1 MNRRVIVMGAVTALF
16 LGVGCA
22 RQSDMSGSGSAS
34 TAGYRGEQTAT
45 LARPDVRD
53 YMATANMPDV
63 HFDFDKYDIRP
74 EAARTLEASAS
85 WLKANDKAQVLI
97 EGHCDE
103 RGTSEYNVV
112 LGERRA
118 KAAMSYL
125 VSRGVDSRRIVVV
138 SYGED
143 KPQCMEHGEKCWAKN
158 RRAHF
163 LFKAE

>member
-1 MNRRVIVMGAVTALF
+1 MLMAAAAMVLF
-16 LGVGCA
+16 VSGCA
-22 RQSDMSGSGSAS
+22 KQPDMMSVSAS
-34 TAGYRGEQTAT
+34 GPGAGDYGDQAPAT
-45 LARPDVRD
+45 MGRPDVRE
-53 YMATANMPDV
+53 YVASPHLPDV
-63 HFDFDKYDIRP
+63 HFDFDRYDIRP
-74 EAARTLEASAS
+74 DAARTLEASAG
-85 WLKANDKAQVLI
+85 WLKANAGAKLLI

-118 KAAMSYL
+118 KAAMTYL
-125 VSRGVDSRRIVVV
+125 VSRGVDARRITLV

-143 KPQCMEHGEKCWAKN
+143 KPQCTQQTEACWAKN